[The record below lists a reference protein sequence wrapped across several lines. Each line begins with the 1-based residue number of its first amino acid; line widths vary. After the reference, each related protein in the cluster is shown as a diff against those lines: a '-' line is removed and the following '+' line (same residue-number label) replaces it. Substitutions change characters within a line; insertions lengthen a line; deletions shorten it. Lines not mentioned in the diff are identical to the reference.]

1 MSFNITNEAFNKAF
15 GTIDEEKKKTKKWNK
30 RKQKYILKKTDL

>member
-15 GTIDEEKKKTKKWNK
+15 GIIDEEKKK
-30 RKQKYILKKTDL
+30 LKNGIKESRNIF